1 MGNGAYTAKWYSK
14 FQHSLYTGK
23 LPMPDG
29 SESLNMKSV
38 QQMVPPKCEVKK
50 NSNGDVVPVN
60 EKEYVANGCINLWDK
75 IGRAH
80 V

>member
-1 MGNGAYTAKWYSK
+1 
-14 FQHSLYTGK
+14 
-23 LPMPDG
+23 MPDG